1 MRRAAFALL
10 GTAIGTSLLVGG
22 KLGTHSPAAA
32 QGVAFDAGNGVAA
45 GPGVPAD
52 ADDADEG
59 PEDLATAS
67 TAASV
72 NGTANTT
79 APGRP
84 KTTTRPASPTKT
96 TAAPKPPTTGGLKSG
111 TFAGAPSTNEYGTIK
126 VTITVSGGRIT
137 DVAAGYPTS
146 PSRTASINS
155 RAIPTLRQEALT
167 AQSAKIDTVSGAT
180 YTSASYKI
188 SLQSALDRARA

>member
-1 MRRAAFALL
+1 VRRAAFALL
-10 GTAIGTSLLVGG
+10 GTAIGTSLLVGA
-22 KLGTHSPAAA
+22 KLGTHTPAAA
-32 QGVAFDAGNGVAA
+32 QSVALDAGNGAPAEA
-45 GPGVPAD
+45 GQAT
-52 ADDADEG
+52 EE
-59 PEDLATAS
+59 PEDLVTAS
-67 TAASV
+67 AAPSSK
-72 NGTANTT
+72 AAAKTT

-96 TAAPKPPTTGGLKSG
+96 TAAPKPTTAGGLTNG

-126 VTITVSGGRIT
+126 VTITVSGGKIT
-137 DVAAGYPTS
+137 NVAASYPTS

-180 YTSASYKI
+180 YTSGSYKI
-188 SLQSALDRARA
+188 SLQSALDRAKA